1 MPLWSDPRE
10 ITSTRVHAFHHY
22 WLSLRAAGEELPRR
36 SAIDPCAIPAL
47 LPYIVIADFRSTPLQ
62 VRYRLVGT
70 RVVEVSRLDFTGM
83 VLEQCGFQAEEPD
96 IWFTAYG
103 RVAETRTP
111 VFGRVHIPYNSVN
124 GHLPLTEEFAICPLT
139 RDGQDIFQCI
149 AIEDYLGPDDD
160 LPPEEIRPMRAL

>member
-1 MPLWSDPRE
+1 MPLWSEPRE
-10 ITSTRVHAFHHY
+10 ITSTRVRAFRRY
-22 WLSLRAAGEELPRR
+22 WLSLCADGEDLPRR
-36 SAIDPCAIPAL
+36 SAVDPCDIPEL
-47 LPYIVIADFRSTPLQ
+47 LPYLVIADFRPTPLL

-70 RVVEVSRLDFTGM
+70 KVVEVSRLDFTGM
-83 VLEQCGFQAEEPD
+83 VLEQCAFQAEEPD
-96 IWFTAYG
+96 IWFSAYR
-103 RVAETRTP
+103 RVAETRAP

-139 RDGQDIFQCI
+139 RDGRDIFQCI